1 MTGFSVGTCFE
12 QEGLAT
18 LIKRP
23 TQMVAL
29 LWLILLDT
37 ILRDLSSLVALI
49 GLQEYEEKHAPPLWI
64 PTDRANKTL
73 GLSTKLTSQASS
85 TSKSLP
91 RER

>member
-1 MTGFSVGTCFE
+1 MTGFSVVTRFE

-18 LIKRP
+18 LLKRP

-29 LWLILLDT
+29 VWLILLDT
-37 ILRDLSSLVALI
+37 ILRNLSSLVALI
-49 GLQEYEEKHAPPLWI
+49 GLQEYEEKQEPPLWI

-73 GLSTKLTSQASS
+73 GSSTKLTSQASS
-85 TSKSLP
+85 TSKPLP